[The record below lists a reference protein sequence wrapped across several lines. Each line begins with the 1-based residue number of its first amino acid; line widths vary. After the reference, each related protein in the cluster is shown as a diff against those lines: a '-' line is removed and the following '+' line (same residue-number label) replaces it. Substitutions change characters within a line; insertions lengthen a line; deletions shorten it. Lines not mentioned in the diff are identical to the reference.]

1 MRILLSSIGVQSG
14 TDLQLALHYLKSYL
28 LKRKNAAR
36 PLPEVKIRV
45 FHEEDPVAEICR
57 RIRKTSPRL
66 IGFSCYI
73 WNIEKILQVCRRI
86 KKTDPSIIIA
96 LGGPEVTP
104 RAKEILE
111 KEKAIDAVIRGEGE
125 AAFAELVSRTGKGLS
140 GAAGVSFREGK
151 RIVLNPDRA
160 QISDLA
166 AIPSP
171 YLTKVVDL
179 KDKNIVDIPLETVR
193 GCSFRCGYC
202 YYHKNFSQVRNFAL
216 SRVEKEL
223 KLILAHEPKELYL
236 MDATFNANPRRA
248 KQVLRLFIKH
258 NKNSSLHV
266 ELKAELVDEQMA
278 GLLRKANCQNIEIG
292 IQSTNP
298 KTLRA
303 INRDFNRE
311 KFKKGIGLLNKHKIF
326 YEIQLIDA
334 LPYQT
339 YADLKKSLDWLYSLH
354 PARVTIFQLAM
365 LAGTSLRQD
374 ACRYGIIYD
383 PRPPYFARKSRA
395 MSAAD
400 VLKVPQL
407 RFAMERLYNS
417 QVFQETF
424 YALNTK
430 AKIRF
435 SDIFEDWVSWERRFK
450 KRCRDYPS
458 FLNRK
463 SPEFLKY
470 ICRKRGKLSVY
481 KQLLPDLEKTLAD
494 YNAAYNA
501 P

>member
-14 TDLQLALHYLKSYL
+14 TDLQLALYYLKSYL
-28 LKRKNAAR
+28 LKRKNPAK

-45 FHEEDPVAEICR
+45 FHEDDSVADICR
-57 RIRKTSPRL
+57 KIQKTKPQL

-73 WNIEKILQVCRRI
+73 WNIEKILQACRRI
-86 KKTDPSIIIA
+86 KKVNPSINIV

-104 RAKEILE
+104 RAKEILV
-111 KEKAIDAVIRGEGE
+111 KEKTIDAVIRGEGE
-125 AAFAELVSRTGKGLS
+125 VTFAELVSRLGKDLS
-140 GAAGVSFREGK
+140 GVAGVSFREGK
-151 RIVLNPDRA
+151 RIVHNPDRA
-160 QISDLA
+160 QIADLA

-179 KDKNIVDIPLETVR
+179 KDKNIVDIPLETGR

-202 YYHKNFSQVRNFAL
+202 YYHKNFPKVRYFSL

-223 KLILAHEPKELYL
+223 KFILSHESKEVYL
-236 MDATFNANPRRA
+236 MDATFNANPQRA

-258 NKNSSLHV
+258 NKSSSLHV
-266 ELKAELVDEQMA
+266 ELKAELVNEQMA
-278 GLLRKANCQNIEIG
+278 RLLSKANCQNIEIG

-303 INRDFNRE
+303 VNRHFSRK
-311 KFKKGIGLLNKHKIF
+311 KFKKGIGFLNKHKLF

-334 LPYQT
+334 LPYQS
-339 YADLKKSLDWLYSLH
+339 YADLKKSLDWLYALR
-354 PARVTIFQLAM
+354 PARVTILPLAM

-374 ACRYGIIYD
+374 ACRYGIVYD
-383 PRPPYFARKSRA
+383 PRPPYFARKSQA
-395 MSAAD
+395 MSAAE

-424 YALNTK
+424 YALKTK

-450 KRCRDYPS
+450 KRCRDYPG

-463 SPEFLKY
+463 SPEFLEY
-470 ICRKRGKLSVY
+470 ICRKRGKFSVY
-481 KQLLPDLEKTLAD
+481 KQLLPALEKTLAD
-494 YNAAYNA
+494 YNAAYYS
-501 P
+501 